1 MLKMA
6 LFLPSIGSPFPSL
19 SPASRC
25 IARERL
31 HEAKYML
38 DVIGE
43 SFIDFARLKELTNL
57 AEGEV
62 YSLKKFAVE
71 WSGQVASKRARRRL

>member
-1 MLKMA
+1 MRDAQDGLISA
-6 LFLPSIGSPFPSL
+6 FHRISQVPF
-19 SPASRC
+19 PASRC

-62 YSLKKFAVE
+62 YCIA
-71 WSGQVASKRARRRL
+71 

>member
-1 MLKMA
+1 
-6 LFLPSIGSPFPSL
+6 
-19 SPASRC
+19 
-25 IARERL
+25 
-31 HEAKYML
+31 ML